1 LKLVVALA
9 VLFAIWWLGQNKRRS
24 DLPSPAEARALLD
37 LPAGATREE
46 IVAAHRRLIA
56 RVHPD
61 AGGTAALA
69 ARVNAARDVLIAAR
83 PRVS

>member
-1 LKLVVALA
+1 MKLIVAFA
-9 VLFAIWWLGQNKRRS
+9 ILFAIWWLARNRRRGE
-24 DLPSPAEARALLD
+24 LPSPAEARALLD
-37 LPAGATREE
+37 LPAGATRDE

-69 ARVNAARDVLIAAR
+69 ARVNAARDVLIAERRA
-83 PRVS
+83 V